1 MNYFYICLL
10 FLLSL
15 FANAQTSVCSTTAS
29 GNWTSNA
36 IWSCGTAPSGTFSG
50 TIIIQNNVT
59 ISSNVTI
66 SGLVTVIIRNN
77 SVLTIANSTAFTLSN
92 NGSTITLTT
101 GSSISG
107 QNGNSDVIIG
117 TSPTS
122 TTYKSNGNGNT
133 IIGPTVLTNTG
144 QRLPVTLL
152 SFSAVPQGKRVSI
165 AWATA
170 SEQGASRYLVERS
183 HNVNEFSTIGTVQAK
198 GTTNIRQ
205 NYGLID
211 EQPLPGVNYYR
222 LRQIDLDGTV
232 TYSKTVAVQVDEFGL
247 GLLVLGN
254 PVQTGTVYLS
264 TQHVADA
271 TYQLMSLSG
280 RLVETKTV
288 AQANGDVAVTFVT
301 SPAPGLYLLT
311 VQTGSTQLI
320 RKVLIN

>member
-1 MNYFYICLL
+1 M
-10 FLLSL
+10 
-15 FANAQTSVCSTTAS
+15 TV
-29 GNWTSNA
+29 
-36 IWSCGTAPSGTFSG
+36 
-50 TIIIQNNVT
+50 
-59 ISSNVTI
+59 SSDVTI
-66 SGLVTVIIRNN
+66 SGLVSVIIRNN
-77 SVLTIANSTAFTLSN
+77 SVLTIANTTALTLSN
-92 NGSTITLTT
+92 NGSTITLNT

-133 IIGPTVLTNTG
+133 INGPTVLTNTG
-144 QRLPVTLL
+144 QKLPVTLL

-170 SEQGASRYLVERS
+170 SEQGASRYVVERS
-183 HNVNEFSTIGTVQAK
+183 HNLDEFLTIGTIPAK
-198 GTTNIRQ
+198 GTTSIRQ

-222 LRQIDLDGTV
+222 LRQIDLDGTA
-232 TYSKTVAVQVDEFGL
+232 TYSKTVAVRVDEFGP

-254 PVQTGTVYLS
+254 PVQTGTIYLS
-264 TQHVADA
+264 TQNLADA
-271 TYQLMSLSG
+271 RYQLTSLSG

-288 AQANGDVAVTFVT
+288 AQANGDVAVMVVN
-301 SPAPGLYLLT
+301 SPEPGLYLLT
-311 VQTGSTQLI
+311 AQTRSARLI